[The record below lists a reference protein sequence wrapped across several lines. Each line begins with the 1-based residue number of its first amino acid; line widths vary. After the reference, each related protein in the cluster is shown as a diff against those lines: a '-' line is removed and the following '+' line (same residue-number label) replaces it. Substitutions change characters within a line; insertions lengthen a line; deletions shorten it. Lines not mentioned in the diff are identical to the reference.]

1 MECDLS
7 RVEKKLFMD
16 SKTLAT
22 ILIVITCLLLFPV
35 FIGIIGGV
43 FGLLG
48 GIFGAIFGAIGGI
61 FGAFFAVIGAIFGA
75 VFGFLGW
82 LFDIDHYGFGP
93 FHMFDNDVFA
103 VVVLIVV
110 IVLLARSRSRQH
122 TRK

>member
-7 RVEKKLFMD
+7 RIEKTYSMD
-16 SKTLAT
+16 SKTLTT

-35 FIGIIGGV
+35 FIGIIGGA

-48 GIFGAIFGAIGGI
+48 GIFGAIFGAIGAI
-61 FGAFFAVIGAIFGA
+61 FGAIFAAIGGIFGA
-75 VFGFLGW
+75 VFGLLGW
-82 LFDIDHYGFGP
+82 LFDIDHHGFGP
-93 FHMFDNDVFA
+93 FHIFDKDVFA

>member
-1 MECDLS
+1 ML
-7 RVEKKLFMD
+7 LMD

-22 ILIVITCLLLFPV
+22 ILIVITCVLLFPV

-75 VFGFLGW
+75 VFGVLGW
-82 LFDIDHYGFGP
+82 LFDIDHYGFRP
-93 FHMFDNDVFA
+93 FHIFDNDVLAA
-103 VVVLIVV
+103 VVLVVV
-110 IVLLARSRSRQH
+110 IVLLARSRSGQQ